1 MLRCALCTA
10 SIDALTAAPAGAIV
24 PQHRAPWLPPW
35 RFLGSV
41 ISDLRSRI
49 CDHAGPELREELM
62 TANRLALLATA
73 AITAITVAAP
83 VRADDTITIGFTV
96 SQTGPLN
103 NDSVSQ
109 MRGFELWR
117 DEVNAAGGI
126 KAGDK
131 HYKINFTS
139 YDDESQNVRVQQLY
153 TRLIS
158 QDKAQFLFS
167 PYSSGLVATAAIIS
181 EQYGKVMLTTGGA
194 EEKTY
199 QLGNK
204 NLFQLYSPAGQYLAG
219 AVDAL
224 KEKNPKAQVAFIYKD
239 DPFSKAVAQVT
250 RDLAKRQGV
259 NVVLDESYSP
269 STTDFGPIINKL
281 VSAKADA
288 LLGGG
293 HYPDGS
299 TLARQLHDQKVGLK
313 WVTLLVAPDT
323 PKFAELG
330 DAAVGI
336 TVPSQWAPQVTYK
349 PDFGPTAQD
358 FNKRFVDK
366 YKIEAG
372 YHAAGG
378 YTAGLILQHAIEQSG
393 SIDQA
398 KVAAALNKLDVTT
411 MFGRSR
417 FSTDPKDHGLQL
429 AHAMVL
435 GQWQKK
441 NGQLVKEVIWPNDA
455 KTADIIY

>member
-1 MLRCALCTA
+1 MIA
-10 SIDALTAAPAGAIV
+10 S
-24 PQHRAPWLPPW
+24 
-35 RFLGSV
+35 
-41 ISDLRSRI
+41 
-49 CDHAGPELREELM
+49 
-62 TANRLALLATA
+62 RLALLAA
-73 AITAITVAAP
+73 AAAVIAATP
-83 VRADDTITIGFTV
+83 ALADDTITIGFTV

-103 NDSVSQ
+103 NDSVAQ

-126 KAGDK
+126 KAGGK
-131 HYKINFTS
+131 QYKINFAS

-153 TRLIS
+153 TRLIA

-204 NLFQLYSPAGQYLAG
+204 NLFEVYSPAGQYLAG
-219 AVDAL
+219 ALDAL
-224 KEKNPKAQVAFIYKD
+224 REKNPKAQVAFIYED

-259 NVVLDESYSP
+259 NIVLDESYSP

-281 VSAKADA
+281 ISAKADA

-299 TLARQLHDQKVGLK
+299 TLARQLHDQKAGLK

-349 PDFGPTAQD
+349 PDFGPTAQE
-358 FNKRFVDK
+358 FNQRFTDK
-366 YKIEAG
+366 YKIAAG

-378 YTAGLILQHAIEQSG
+378 YTAGLLLQHAVEQAG

-398 KVAAALNKLDVTT
+398 KAAAVLNKIDATT
-411 MFGRSR
+411 LFGRTK
-417 FSTDPKDHGLQL
+417 FSTEPKEHGLQL

-441 NGQLVKEVIWPNDA
+441 GGQLVKEVIWPNEA

>member
-1 MLRCALCTA
+1 MRGRKSWEETMIA
-10 SIDALTAAPAGAIV
+10 S
-24 PQHRAPWLPPW
+24 
-35 RFLGSV
+35 
-41 ISDLRSRI
+41 
-49 CDHAGPELREELM
+49 
-62 TANRLALLATA
+62 RLALLAA
-73 AITAITVAAP
+73 AAMIAATP
-83 VRADDTITIGFTV
+83 ALADDTITIGFTV

-103 NDSVSQ
+103 NDSVAQ

-126 KAGDK
+126 KAGGK
-131 HYKINFTS
+131 QYKINFAS

-153 TRLIS
+153 TRLIA

-204 NLFQLYSPAGQYLAG
+204 NLFQVYSPAGQYLAG
-219 AVDAL
+219 ALDAL
-224 KEKNPKAQVAFIYKD
+224 REKNPKAQVAFIYED

-259 NVVLDESYSP
+259 NIVLDESYSP
-269 STTDFGPIINKL
+269 STTDFGPVINKL
-281 VSAKADA
+281 ISAKADA

-299 TLARQLHDQKVGLK
+299 TLARQLHDQKAGLK

-323 PKFAELG
+323 PKFAEMG

-336 TVPSQWAPQVTYK
+336 TVPSQWAPQATYK
-349 PDFGPTAQD
+349 PDFGPTAQE
-358 FNKRFVDK
+358 FNQRFTDK
-366 YKIEAG
+366 YKIAAG

-378 YTAGLILQHAIEQSG
+378 YTAGLLLQHAVEQAG

-398 KVAAALNKLDVTT
+398 KVAAVLNKIDATT
-411 MFGRSR
+411 MFGRTK
-417 FSTDPKDHGLQL
+417 FSAEPKEHGLQL

-441 NGQLVKEVIWPNDA
+441 GGQLVKEVIWPNEA
-455 KTADIIY
+455 KTADTIY

>member
-1 MLRCALCTA
+1 MIA
-10 SIDALTAAPAGAIV
+10 S
-24 PQHRAPWLPPW
+24 
-35 RFLGSV
+35 
-41 ISDLRSRI
+41 
-49 CDHAGPELREELM
+49 
-62 TANRLALLATA
+62 RLALLAA
-73 AITAITVAAP
+73 AAVIAATP
-83 VRADDTITIGFTV
+83 ALADDTITIGFTV

-103 NDSVSQ
+103 NDSVAQ

-126 KAGDK
+126 KAGGK
-131 HYKINFTS
+131 QYKINFAS

-153 TRLIS
+153 TRLIA

-194 EEKTY
+194 EEKSY

-204 NLFQLYSPAGQYLAG
+204 NLFQVYSPAGQYLAG
-219 AVDAL
+219 ALDAL
-224 KEKNPKAQVAFIYKD
+224 REKNPKAQVAFIYED
-239 DPFSKAVAQVT
+239 DPFSKAVALVT

-259 NVVLDESYSP
+259 NIVLDESYSP

-281 VSAKADA
+281 ISAKADA

-299 TLARQLHDQKVGLK
+299 TLARQLHDQKAGLK

-349 PDFGPTAQD
+349 PDFGPTAQE
-358 FNKRFVDK
+358 FNQRFTDK
-366 YKIEAG
+366 YKIAAG

-378 YTAGLILQHAIEQSG
+378 YTAGLLLQHAVEQAG

-398 KVAAALNKLDVTT
+398 KVAAVLNKIDATT
-411 MFGRSR
+411 MFGRTK
-417 FSTDPKDHGLQL
+417 FSTEPKEHGLQL

-441 NGQLVKEVIWPNDA
+441 GGQLVKEVIWPNEA

>member
-1 MLRCALCTA
+1 MIT
-10 SIDALTAAPAGAIV
+10 
-24 PQHRAPWLPPW
+24 
-35 RFLGSV
+35 
-41 ISDLRSRI
+41 
-49 CDHAGPELREELM
+49 
-62 TANRLALLATA
+62 NRLALLAVTA
-73 AITAITVAAP
+73 LTLATPA
-83 VRADDTITIGFTV
+83 RADDTITIGFTV

-131 HYKINFTS
+131 HYKINFAS
-139 YDDESQNVRVQQLY
+139 YDDESQNMRVQQLY
-153 TRLIS
+153 TRLIA

-204 NLFQLYSPAGQYLAG
+204 NLFQIYSPAGQYLAG

-250 RDLAKRQGV
+250 RDLAKREGV

-281 VSAKADA
+281 ISAKADA

-336 TVPSQWAPQVTYK
+336 SVPSQWAPQVAYK
-349 PDFGPTAQD
+349 PDFGPTAQE
-358 FNKRFVDK
+358 FNKRFTDK

-378 YTAGLILQHAIEQSG
+378 YTAGMLLQHAIEQSG

-398 KVAAALNKLDVTT
+398 KVAAALNKIDVTT
-411 MFGRSR
+411 MFGRIK
-417 FSTDPKDHGLQL
+417 FSTDPKEHGLQL

-441 NGQLVKEVIWPNDA
+441 GGQLVKEVIWPAAA
-455 KTADIIY
+455 KTADILY

>member
-1 MLRCALCTA
+1 MKIFKLC
-10 SIDALTAAPAGAIV
+10 L
-24 PQHRAPWLPPW
+24 
-35 RFLGSV
+35 
-41 ISDLRSRI
+41 
-49 CDHAGPELREELM
+49 LM
-62 TANRLALLATA
+62 ATA
-73 AITAITVAAP
+73 ALVATAASAQETL
-83 VRADDTITIGFTV
+83 TIGFTV
-96 SQTGPLN
+96 SQTGALN
-103 NDSVSQ
+103 NDSIAQ

-126 KAGDK
+126 KAGGK
-131 HYKINFTS
+131 QYKIEFKS
-139 YDDESQNVRVQQLY
+139 YDDESQNARVQQLY
-153 TRLIS
+153 TRLIV

-199 QLGNK
+199 KLGNK
-204 NLFQLYSPAGQYLAG
+204 NLFQVYSPAGQYLAG
-219 AVDAL
+219 ALQAL
-224 KEKNPKAQVAFIYKD
+224 REINPKAKVAFVYKD

-250 RDLAKRQGV
+250 RDLAKSQGIDT
-259 NVVLDESYSP
+259 VLDESYAVT
-269 STTDFGPIINKL
+269 TTDFGPIINK
-281 VSAKADA
+281 VISSKADA

-299 TLARQLHDQKVGLK
+299 TLARQFYDQKAGLK

-330 DAAVGI
+330 DAAIGI

-358 FNKRFVDK
+358 FTKRFTDK
-366 YKIEAG
+366 YKIEPG

-378 YTAGLILQHAIEQSG
+378 YTGGMLLQHAIEQAG
-393 SIDQA
+393 AIDQA
-398 KVAAALNKLDVTT
+398 KVAEALNKMDVTT
-411 MFGRSR
+411 LFGRTK
-417 FSTDPKDHGLQL
+417 FSTDPKEHGLQL
-429 AHAMVL
+429 SHVMVL

-441 NGQLVKEVIWPNDA
+441 GGKLVKEVIWPKEA
-455 KTADIIY
+455 KTADTIY

>member
-1 MLRCALCTA
+1 VLRYELQRGA
-10 SIDALTAAPAGAIV
+10 SIDSLTAAAAGAIV
-24 PQHRAPWLPPW
+24 PQHRAPWLPPC
-35 RFLGSV
+35 RCPGSA
-41 ISDLRSRI
+41 IMQGRNSWEGTMI
-49 CDHAGPELREELM
+49 
-62 TANRLALLATA
+62 ANKLVLLATA
-73 AITAITVAAP
+73 AIVAATVAAP
-83 VRADDTITIGFTV
+83 ARADDTITIGFTV

-109 MRGFELWR
+109 MRGFERWR

-131 HYKINFTS
+131 RYKISFTS

-219 AVDAL
+219 ALEAL
-224 KEKNPKAQVAFIYKD
+224 KEKNQKAQVAFIYKD

-358 FNKRFVDK
+358 FNKQFADK

-398 KVAAALNKLDVTT
+398 KVAAVLNKLDVTT
-411 MFGRSR
+411 MFGRSK
-417 FSTDPKDHGLQL
+417 FSIDPKDHGLQL

>member
-1 MLRCALCTA
+1 M
-10 SIDALTAAPAGAIV
+10 I
-24 PQHRAPWLPPW
+24 
-35 RFLGSV
+35 
-41 ISDLRSRI
+41 
-49 CDHAGPELREELM
+49 
-62 TANRLALLATA
+62 ANRLALLAA
-73 AITAITVAAP
+73 AVVIVATPA
-83 VRADDTITIGFTV
+83 RADDTITIGFTV

-131 HYKINFTS
+131 RYKINFAS

-153 TRLIS
+153 TRLIA

-224 KEKNPKAQVAFIYKD
+224 KEKNPKAQVAFVYKD

-269 STTDFGPIINKL
+269 STTDFGPIINK
-281 VSAKADA
+281 VISAKADA

-323 PKFAELG
+323 PKFAELVG
-330 DAAVGI
+330 LLLGAAGGQHHLAVLLRNDRRRRNQAGGI
-336 TVPSQWAPQVTYK
+336 E
-349 PDFGPTAQD
+349 
-358 FNKRFVDK
+358 
-366 YKIEAG
+366 IEAG

-378 YTAGLILQHAIEQSG
+378 YTAGLLLQHAVEQSG

-398 KVAAALNKLDVTT
+398 KVAAVLNKMDVTT
-411 MFGRSR
+411 MFGRSK
-417 FSTDPKDHGLQL
+417 FSTDPKEHGLQL

-441 NGQLVKEVIWPNDA
+441 GGQLVKEVIWPNAA
-455 KTADIIY
+455 KTADVIY

>member
-1 MLRCALCTA
+1 M
-10 SIDALTAAPAGAIV
+10 
-24 PQHRAPWLPPW
+24 
-35 RFLGSV
+35 
-41 ISDLRSRI
+41 IS
-49 CDHAGPELREELM
+49 
-62 TANRLALLATA
+62 NRLAPLATTA
-73 AITAITVAAP
+73 AITVAIATAIVATPAL
-83 VRADDTITIGFTV
+83 ADDTITIGFTV

-131 HYKINFTS
+131 HYKINFAS

-204 NLFQLYSPAGQYLAG
+204 NLFQVYSPAGQYLAG

-281 VSAKADA
+281 ISAKADA

-313 WVTLLVAPDT
+313 WVTLLVAPDS

-336 TVPSQWAPQVTYK
+336 SVPSQWAPQVAYK
-349 PDFGPTAQD
+349 PDFGPTAPE
-358 FNKRFVDK
+358 FNKRFTDK

-378 YTAGLILQHAIEQSG
+378 YTAGLLLQHAIEESG
-393 SIDQA
+393 SIDQG
-398 KVAAALNKLDVTT
+398 KVAAVLNKMDVTT
-411 MFGRSR
+411 MFGRTK
-417 FSTDPKDHGLQL
+417 FSNDPKEHGLQL

-441 NGQLVKEVIWPNDA
+441 GGQLVKEVIWPNAA